1 MYIPPGH
8 FAKDLTRITSDMGDV
23 ILIDNDQSS
32 FMLQPGMPLPPLLI
46 G

>member
-1 MYIPPGH
+1 MYLPTGH
-8 FAKDLTRITSDMGDV
+8 FAKDLTKITTDLRDI